1 MLLASV
7 FLATRARE
15 LAPREEEEYSAED
28 EGSDLVELLRLLDL
42 LL

>member
-1 MLLASV
+1 MWLASA

-15 LAPREEEEYSAED
+15 LAVPREEEEEYSAEE

-42 LL
+42 